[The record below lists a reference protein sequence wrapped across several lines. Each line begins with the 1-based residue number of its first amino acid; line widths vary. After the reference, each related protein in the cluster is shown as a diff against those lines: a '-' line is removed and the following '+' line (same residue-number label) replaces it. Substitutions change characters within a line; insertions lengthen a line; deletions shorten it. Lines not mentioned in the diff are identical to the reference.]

1 MVQILDKYGNT
12 STDNANIL
20 IFNKYGVIKKYT
32 SLKN

>member
-20 IFNKYGVIKKYT
+20 VFNKYGVVKKNI
-32 SLKN
+32 LV

>member
-20 IFNKYGVIKKYT
+20 IFNKYGVIKKIY
-32 SLKN
+32 